1 MWYARVKIPGR
12 ALEALTSARVSIFVG
27 RGSELGGRQYL
38 WRWKRQWSRMVIG
51 LADCSGAHCTIV
63 AGAPEEKSL
72 PPARLGLGRGGNLP
86 PMVPQLLLRITE
98 DKYILQR

>member
-1 MWYARVKIPGR
+1 M
-12 ALEALTSARVSIFVG
+12 
-27 RGSELGGRQYL
+27 
-38 WRWKRQWSRMVIG
+38 IG

-86 PMVPQLLLRITE
+86 PMVPQLLLHITD
-98 DKYILQR
+98 DK